1 MTQSNTVE
9 EIVSQPYKYGFITEI
24 ETEKIPKGLNEDVIR
39 LISAKKKMN
48 QNFLLKFRLRA
59 YEQWLKMKEPD
70 WSGLTYSKVDYQD
83 LVYYSAPKQDIK
95 KKSLD
100 EVDPKLLETFEKLGI
115 PLSEQKKII

>member
-1 MTQSNTVE
+1 MTQTNTVE
-9 EIVSQPYKYGFITEI
+9 EIVAQPYKYGFTTEI

-39 LISAKKKMN
+39 LISAKKN
-48 QNFLLKFRLRA
+48 EPDFLLKFRLRA

-83 LVYYSAPKQDIK
+83 LVYYAAPKQDIK

-100 EVDPKLLETFEKLGI
+100 AVSYTHLTLPTKRI
-115 PLSEQKKII
+115 V